1 MSMRSHYCGLVTESL
16 LGQTVTLCGWVN
28 RRRDH
33 GGVIFVDLRD
43 REGYVQVVCDPD
55 RPDMFKTA
63 ESIRNEFCVQIK
75 GLVRARPEGTTNDN
89 LKSGK
94 IEVLC
99 HELNVLNP
107 SVTPPF
113 QIDEDNLSETTRLTH
128 RVLDLRRPYMQ
139 NNLMLRYRVSME
151 VRKFL
156 DANGFID
163 IETPMLT
170 KSTPEGARDYL
181 VPSRVHDGHFFA
193 LPQSPQLFKQ
203 LLMVAGYD
211 RYYQITKCF
220 RDEDLRADR
229 QPEFTQIDIETSFL
243 TEEDIRAMFQGM
255 IKTVFQNTIGV
266 DLGEFPVMAYADAMY
281 RYGSD
286 KPDLRVQL
294 QFTELTDVMKDV
306 DFKVFSGAANMKGGR
321 VVALRVPNG
330 SKEGAGISRG
340 EIDAYTEF
348 VKIYGAKGLAYIRV
362 NDVTK
367 GRDGLQSPIVKNI
380 HDAAL
385 SAVLERTGAQDGD
398 LIFFG
403 ADKEKVVNDAIGAL
417 RLKIGHSE
425 FGKKNGLFEDRWA
438 PLWVVDFPMFE
449 YDEEA
454 GRYNAVHHPFT
465 APKDGHEDWMV
476 TAPEKC
482 IAKGYD
488 MVLNGW
494 EMGGGS
500 VRIHRADVQQKVF
513 DALKITPEEAQ
524 VKFGFLLDA
533 LQYGAPPHG
542 GLAFGLDRMITLMTG
557 AESIRDVIAFPKT
570 QRAQCLLT
578 QAPSLVEEKQLREL
592 HIRLRNPDALKQTA

>member
-1 MSMRSHYCGLVTESL
+1 MVMRSHYCGLVTEAL
-16 LGQTVTLCGWVN
+16 LGQTVTLSGWVN

-33 GGVIFVDLRD
+33 GGVIFIDLRD
-43 REGYVQVVCDPD
+43 REGSVQVVCDPD
-55 RPDMFKTA
+55 RAEMFATA
-63 ESIRNEFCVQIK
+63 EDVRNEFCVQIK
-75 GLVRARPEGTTNDN
+75 GLVRARPAGTTNDN

-113 QIDEDNLSETTRLTH
+113 QIDEENLSETTRLTH

-156 DANGFID
+156 DTHGFVD

-181 VPSRVHDGHFFA
+181 VPSRVHDGQFFA

-203 LLMVAGYD
+203 LLMVAGFD

-229 QPEFTQIDIETSFL
+229 QPEFTQIDIETSFM
-243 TEEDIRAMFQGM
+243 EEQDIRDLTQEM
-255 IKTVFQNTIGV
+255 IKTVFQNTLGV
-266 DLGEFPVMAYADAMY
+266 DLGEFPVMTYQDAAY
-281 RYGSD
+281 RFGSD
-286 KPDLRVQL
+286 KPDLRVKL
-294 QFTELTDVMKDV
+294 EFTELTDVMKDV
-306 DFKVFSGAANMKGGR
+306 DFKVFSGAANMKNGR
-321 VVALRVPNG
+321 VVALRVPG
-330 SKEGAGISRG
+330 GARETGGLSRG
-340 EIDAYTEF
+340 EIDGYTEF
-348 VKIYGAKGLAYIRV
+348 VKIYGAKGLAYIKV
-362 NDVTK
+362 NELAK

-380 HDAAL
+380 HDAAIAEIL
-385 SAVLERTGAQDGD
+385 QRTGAQDGD
-398 LIFFG
+398 LLFFG
-403 ADKEKVVNDAIGAL
+403 ADKEKIVNDAIGAL
-417 RLKIGHSE
+417 RIKIGHSE

-449 YDEEA
+449 HDEEND
-454 GRYNAVHHPFT
+454 RWVAVHHPFT
-465 APKDGHEDWMV
+465 APKDGHEDYMV

-482 IAKGYD
+482 ISKGYD

-524 VKFGFLLDA
+524 QKFGFLLDA

-542 GLAFGLDRMITLMTG
+542 GLAFGLDRIVTLMTG

-578 QAPSLVEEKQLREL
+578 QAPSPVDEK
-592 HIRLRNPDALKQTA
+592 